1 MTLNFS
7 IADMVQCLTKIGYT
21 IKQETETITVTT
33 YHDQTEEIE
42 INVFNAYYKDD
53 PKPCA
58 TWAGSGYR
66 RVQYVFEQELHKKL
80 INLF

>member
-7 IADMVQCLTKIGYT
+7 IQDMVQCLTKIGYT
-21 IKQETETITVTT
+21 IKQETETITVNT
-33 YHDQTEEIE
+33 YHDNTEEVE
-42 INVFNAYYKDD
+42 INVFNCYYLDD
-53 PKPCA
+53 IKPA
-58 TWAGSGYR
+58 APWAGAGYR